1 MSTHFVSNI
10 EIITCAVGVSRG
22 YGGWTT
28 RRRYSGCR
36 GYMQRNETTTRR
48 GTLHCL
54 ENGPYTL
61 VSCQPKPSRE
71 RERER
76 EREHNR
82 NSLYGKE
89 LPHTIL
95 HQRGHEVKDSI
106 QINVATQ
113 NKSRATYKDKISTN
127 FATCTVNLAQHLEV
141 TLLIE
146 TLSPSRTRQ
155 ESTET
160 DQT

>member
-1 MSTHFVSNI
+1 MDDEKAIFRVPWIHAKKRDYNQERDAALFREWAI
-10 EIITCAVGVSRG
+10 H
-22 YGGWTT
+22 
-28 RRRYSGCR
+28 SGELPTKTF
-36 GYMQRNETTTRR
+36 Q
-48 GTLHCL
+48 
-54 ENGPYTL
+54 
-61 VSCQPKPSRE
+61 RE

-127 FATCTVNLAQHLEV
+127 FAICTVNLAQHLEV